1 MDDRTVGF
9 VLRALRRRRGWRQS
23 DLAARAR
30 VSQSTVS
37 RVERGWLQDLTI
49 RTLRSIFGALEAGMQ
64 VAPRW
69 RGAEL
74 ERLIDEDHSI
84 VVHDVVRR
92 LERLGW
98 SAEVEVT
105 YAEFGERGS
114 IDVLGL
120 RSDARAI
127 VVVEVKTDLVSSEAI
142 GRKLDE
148 KARLGPS
155 IVARRD
161 GWTPASVGR
170 VLVMPGTMRL
180 RRLVERHPLIARM
193 LPADSVAVRRWL
205 RRPVGAMAG
214 VWFLSDIAPRTPGE
228 GRRAAARRI
237 RPSPSVARRAG
248 DSESGRRTPESGSLT
263 YRRVRGRLSEKMRAG
278 LRRNMRLMHAVNH
291 RGHAAP
297 RPGPRRARRRPT

>member
-49 RTLRSIFGALEAGMQ
+49 RTLRLIFGALEAGAQ
-64 VAPRW
+64 VTPRW

-84 VVHDVVRR
+84 VVDELVRR

-98 SAEVEVT
+98 SVEIEVT

-120 RSDARAI
+120 RPEVRAI
-127 VVVEVKTDLVSSEAI
+127 VVVEVKTDLVSSEAV

-148 KARLGPS
+148 KARLAPG

-161 GWTPASVGR
+161 GWTPTSVGR

-180 RRLVERHPLIARM
+180 RRLVERHPVIDRM
-193 LPADSVAVRRWL
+193 LPAGSVALRQWL
-205 RRPVGAMAG
+205 RQPAGAVAG
-214 VWFLSDIAPRTPGE
+214 VWFLSDIAPRTPGD
-228 GRRAAARRI
+228 GRRLAPRRI
-237 RPSPSVARRAG
+237 RSVPSVTRGAG
-248 DSESGRRTPESGSLT
+248 DAET
-263 YRRVRGRLSEKMRAG
+263 
-278 LRRNMRLMHAVNH
+278 
-291 RGHAAP
+291 
-297 RPGPRRARRRPT
+297 RRRPSGSGL

>member
-1 MDDRTVGF
+1 MDDRTVGL

-23 DLAARAR
+23 DLAALGQ

-37 RVERGWLQDLTI
+37 RAERGWLQDLTL
-49 RTLRSIFGALEAGMQ
+49 RTLRSLFAALEAGVQ

-120 RSDARAI
+120 RPDLHAV
-127 VVVEVKTDLVSSEAI
+127 VVVEVKTDLVSSEAV

-148 KARLGPS
+148 KGRLGPS
-155 IVARRD
+155 IVAQRH

-180 RRLVERHPLIARM
+180 RRLVERHPVIGRM
-193 LPADSVAVRRWL
+193 LPAGSVAVRRWL

-214 VWFLSDIAPRTPGE
+214 VWFLSDIAPRTPGD
-228 GRRAAARRI
+228 GRRVAPRRI
-237 RPSPSVARRAG
+237 RPVPSV
-248 DSESGRRTPESGSLT
+248 
-263 YRRVRGRLSEKMRAG
+263 V
-278 LRRNMRLMHAVNH
+278 
-291 RGHAAP
+291 
-297 RPGPRRARRRPT
+297 RRPSDAKSRPRS